1 MLTWS
6 DNAATIEFKL
16 IPEDLRAFARFTA
29 LDMPRGR
36 ALMWIVRAV
45 MLGAQI
51 AGVFVIA
58 GMDDDPRR
66 WLLLTPTPVALVLA
80 WWVPYLG
87 TLAMARISA
96 EHQIANTK
104 GLGEWTFTAD
114 GEGLSH
120 AHRAGTGWVPWS
132 AVHSVES
139 PPSGVYVFT
148 QPLNAHV
155 IPSHAFADSE
165 EMQSFARFCR
175 EKVEQQT
182 APREGRSR
190 ADAR

>member
-1 MLTWS
+1 MLSWS
-6 DNAATIEFKL
+6 DHAATIEFKL
-16 IPEDLRAFARFTA
+16 TPDDLRAFVRFTM
-29 LDMPRGR
+29 LGMPRGR
-36 ALMWIVRAV
+36 AVMWIGRAV
-45 MLGAQI
+45 MIGAQI
-51 AGVFVIA
+51 AGVFMIA
-58 GMDDDPRR
+58 GMGDDPRR
-66 WLLLTPTPVALVLA
+66 WLLLIPTPVALVLA
-80 WWVPYLG
+80 WWVPYWG

-155 IPSHAFADSE
+155 IPSHAFADAE
-165 EMQSFARFCR
+165 EMESFARFCR
-175 EKVEQQT
+175 ERVEQQIT
-182 APREGRSR
+182 AERPTTLQ
-190 ADAR
+190 AR